1 MSYIAFQY
9 AEALFAL
16 AHEEKQVE
24 SVLESFKG
32 FVKAQDF
39 EISKFLNHP
48 KVTKKAKK
56 EVLSKAI
63 TNSLFK
69 NFIFVLIDNSR
80 IDYLDDCLD
89 EYQVIVDA
97 QNKIM
102 NVFVYSSKKLTK
114 TETQELV
121 NNLSKKHNR
130 KVKLENIVD
139 KTILG
144 GLRIEFE
151 GNILDE
157 TINNYLATL
166 RNNLTK

>member
-24 SVLESFKG
+24 SVLESFNA
-32 FVKAQDF
+32 FVSAQDA
-39 EISKFLNHP
+39 EIYKFLNHP
-48 KVTKKAKK
+48 KIINKVKK
-56 EVLSKAI
+56 EVLSTAL

-69 NFIFVLIDNSR
+69 NFVFVLIDNSR
-80 IDYLDDCLD
+80 IDYLNDCLD
-89 EYQVIVDA
+89 EYKIIVDA
-97 QNKIM
+97 QNKVM

-114 TETQELV
+114 IEAQELV

-130 KVKLENIVD
+130 KVKLENIVE

-157 TINNYLATL
+157 TINSYLASL

>member
-9 AEALFAL
+9 AEALFAI
-16 AHEEKQVE
+16 ANEEKQVE
-24 SVLESFKG
+24 SVLESFNS
-32 FVKAQDF
+32 FVKAQDV

-56 EVLSKAI
+56 EVLGNAI

-80 IDYLDDCLD
+80 IDYLSDCLD
-89 EYQVIVDA
+89 EYQIIVDA

-102 NVFVYSSKKLTK
+102 NVFVYSGKKLTK

-121 NNLSKKHNR
+121 KNLSKKHNR